1 MMVVVFPL
9 SANDDDDDDFD
20 DDDDDDFD
28 DDDLKPEK
36 VRTSRRFSLS
46 QAIIPSRLISGRL
59 CFILIRVDDYHFI
72 SLY

>member
-9 SANDDDDDDFD
+9 SDNYDDDDDDFD
-20 DDDDDDFD
+20 DDD

-36 VRTSRRFSLS
+36 VRTSRRFSLN

-59 CFILIRVDDYHFI
+59 CFIL
-72 SLY
+72 